1 MNDLHQ
7 QRVTAN
13 DKEIFFSQPLTKKHQ
28 SVELPGTLL
37 GVFWLWLPCESW
49 EHSIFHFP
57 LREAV
62 LPRKYIK
69 KLVYTAKTTL
79 AWQDGSCSQ
88 ENHTGLYW
96 NAVCWFPQIRTMAA
110 AGWVCLVT
118 VLLSLS
124 FVVARGKYWFSNFF
138 WTLSFSWV
146 TSSVCFMPMSWG

>member
-1 MNDLHQ
+1 MIYISRELLQ
-7 QRVTAN
+7 MTKR
-13 DKEIFFSQPLTKKHQ
+13 IFFPQPLTKKHQ

-49 EHSIFHFP
+49 ERSIFHFP

-62 LPRKYIK
+62 LPRKYVK
-69 KLVYTAKTTL
+69 KLVYTAKTTF

-124 FVVARGKYWFSNFF
+124 FVVPRGKYWFSNFF